1 MKVVKLNEIE
11 GMTFPASRTTKVFT
25 GEHLLPVKNFT
36 AGYVVIEPKGRVP
49 LHAHPNEEIYVILE
63 GKGKMRVGAEEK
75 VVEAVCAIY
84 IEPQEEHLLQN
95 TEDDELIM
103 IFVYS
108 PSGIANH
115 WSEEMMGKLM

>member
-11 GMTFPASRTTKVFT
+11 GMTFPAGRTTKVFT

-36 AGYVVIEPKGRVP
+36 AGYVVIGPKGRVP